1 MGSQVVKGKMQI
13 SAIGLSKGFTILEI
27 LIVLTIISISGTSF
41 YLILNQPKNFNSYE
55 QIFQEYM
62 TLSMYSG
69 NTYGFTSS
77 SINVLNEGLWESIKS
92 ESFSDIYS
100 ATDTFNKEIVIEDDD
115 EIFMIIS
122 SGYETT
128 IKSLTLKNGEIIEI

>member
-62 TLSMYSG
+62 ILSMYSG

-92 ESFSDIYS
+92 ENFGDIYS
-100 ATDTFNKEIVIEDDD
+100 VTDTLNKEIVVEDDD